1 MLCVR
6 KEKTMTVKDLIK
18 QEVDKLPEN
27 ALSEVL
33 DFIQFLEQKRQK
45 GDLMLAAQRISE
57 RSFEKVWN
65 NEEDAA
71 YDKL

>member
-1 MLCVR
+1 
-6 KEKTMTVKDLIK
+6 MTVKDLIK

-33 DFIQFLEQKRQK
+33 DFIQFLELKREK
-45 GDLMLAAQRISE
+45 GDLILAAQGISE
-57 RSFEKVWN
+57 RSFERVWN

>member
-1 MLCVR
+1 
-6 KEKTMTVKDLIK
+6 MTVKDLIK

-33 DFIQFLEQKRQK
+33 DFIQFLEQKREK
-45 GDLMLAAQRISE
+45 GDLILAAQSISE

>member
-1 MLCVR
+1 
-6 KEKTMTVKDLIK
+6 MTVKDIIK
-18 QEVDKLPEN
+18 QEMEKLPES

-33 DFIQFLEQKRQK
+33 DFIQFLEQKREK
-45 GDLMLAAQRISE
+45 GGLILAAQSISK
-57 RSFEKVWN
+57 RSFEKVWD